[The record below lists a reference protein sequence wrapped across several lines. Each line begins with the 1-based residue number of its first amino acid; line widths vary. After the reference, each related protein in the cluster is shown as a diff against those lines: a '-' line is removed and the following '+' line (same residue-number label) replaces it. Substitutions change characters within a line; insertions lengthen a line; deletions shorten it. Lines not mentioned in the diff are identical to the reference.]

1 MKHSPVIAPQLGL
14 SPPLAGGWIGDALA
28 VKMLRIF

>member
-14 SPPLAGGWIGDALA
+14 SPLAGGWIGDALA